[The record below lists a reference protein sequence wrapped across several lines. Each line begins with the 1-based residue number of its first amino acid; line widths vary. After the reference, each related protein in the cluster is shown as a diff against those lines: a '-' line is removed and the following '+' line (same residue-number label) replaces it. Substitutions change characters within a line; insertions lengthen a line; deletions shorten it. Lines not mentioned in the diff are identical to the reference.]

1 MAYLDGVLEGS
12 QRAFPWE
19 LVALERPGLEQVI
32 RALVAH
38 GLLATAVVAEL
49 QQRGWLDEER
59 HAPAVAAA
67 IHRRFVNRRRAVGP
81 YAPLVAVPVGRCAGG
96 VAEAERLARRCAAE
110 AEPGVAAA
118 AAAAAACAACGR
130 APAAGGPLEPHDELQ
145 PVVLCAAC
153 HADAHGWTPP
163 LLVVELRALAE
174 RAAAAG

>member
-1 MAYLDGVLEGS
+1 MAYLDGILEGS

-49 QQRGWLDEER
+49 QERGWLDDER

-96 VAEAERLARRCAAE
+96 APEVERLARDCAAG
-110 AEPGVAAA
+110 AGAGVAAA
-118 AAAAAACAACGR
+118 AGAAAACAACGR
-130 APAAGGPLEPHDELQ
+130 PPVAGAPLEPHDALQ
-145 PVVLCAAC
+145 PVALCLEC
-153 HADAHGWTPP
+153 HAAAHGWTPP
-163 LLVVELRALAE
+163 LLVVEVRALAE
-174 RAAAAG
+174 RAVALG

>member
-1 MAYLDGVLEGS
+1 MAYLDGILEGS

-49 QQRGWLDEER
+49 QERGWLDDER

-96 VAEAERLARRCAAE
+96 APEVERLARDCAAG
-110 AEPGVAAA
+110 AGAGVAAA
-118 AAAAAACAACGR
+118 AGAAAACAACGR
-130 APAAGGPLEPHDELQ
+130 PPVAGAPLEPHDALQ
-145 PVVLCAAC
+145 PVALCLEC
-153 HADAHGWTPP
+153 HVAAHGWTPP
-163 LLVVELRALAE
+163 LLVVEVRALAE
-174 RAAAAG
+174 RAVALG

>member
-12 QRAFPWE
+12 QRAFPWA

-38 GLLATAVVAEL
+38 GLLASAVVAEL
-49 QQRGWLDEER
+49 QGRGWLDEER

-96 VAEAERLARRCAAE
+96 VTEAEHRARRCAAE
-110 AEPGVAAA
+110 AGQGVAAA
-118 AAAAAACAACGR
+118 AAAGAACGSP
-130 APAAGGPLEPHDELQ
+130 PAAGAPLEPHDELQ
-145 PVVLCAAC
+145 PVVLCPAC
-153 HADAHGWTPP
+153 HVAAHGWAPP
-163 LLVVELRALAE
+163 LLVVEVRALAE
-174 RAAAAG
+174 RAAAVG